1 MVFLNFRW
9 SNGKTNF
16 GSGDKVRPLQI
27 SSWGEV
33 GDCLDAFNLDIW
45 TDQTDEEL
53 KRAKKNL
60 DPLQTAEN
68 I

>member
-1 MVFLNFRW
+1 M
-9 SNGKTNF
+9 GKQNF
-16 GSGDKVRPLQI
+16 GFGDKVRPLQR

-33 GDCLDAFNLDIW
+33 GDDLDALKLDLWI
-45 TDQTDEEL
+45 DKTDEEL

>member
-1 MVFLNFRW
+1 MGFRW
-9 SNGKTNF
+9 RNGKTNF
-16 GSGDKVRPLQI
+16 GFGDKVRPLQS

-33 GDCLDAFNLDIW
+33 GDDLDALNWILWIEK
-45 TDQTDEEL
+45 TDEEL